1 MYQLLV
7 SFYYQL
13 YDRIIVNSWNLEIVD
28 INSKQFLI
36 LSMDVEHVLVYY
48 WFSPYF
54 KLVWKIKLFNYSK
67 ILALHNANIIIV
79 ILRDPKA
86 M

>member
-1 MYQLLV
+1 MIELL
-7 SFYYQL
+7 L
-13 YDRIIVNSWNLEIVD
+13 IPKNLEIVD

-36 LSMDVEHVLVYY
+36 PSIDVEHVLVYY
-48 WFSPYF
+48 RFPPYF

-67 ILALHNANIIIV
+67 IFALHDANIIIV